1 MARSRST
8 EKDSSAG
15 VMVHTTTVSM
25 FAIKDMEKAVFFGQ
39 TEKLTMEITSKT
51 KEQEGEYIAGPTA
64 PFTKVYISK
73 GNDMEMVI
81 SLLQTE
87 FAMKGNGCTMFSMG
101 KGN

>member
-15 VMVHTTTVSM
+15 VMVHTTTASM
-25 FAIKDMEKAVFFGQ
+25 FGIKDMEKAVFSGQ

-51 KEQEGEYIAGPTA
+51 KEQEGEYIAGQTA